1 MKFGNLFEKTISS
14 LKKAG
19 LVFWI
24 MCLVVSL
31 LGLGSEFMSMNFNID
46 VNDSYLSSELEI
58 DNYFTEDE
66 LAEYFDK
73 YNNSEEYTD
82 DYLNELEYE
91 YIVDDFEGTFL
102 NHFVGAAVILIFGA
116 IIVFL
121 IMILIVNLI
130 STIINYYFMAFA
142 VESVDGEEITKGRN
156 LGKII
161 LAQILISLMIFIP
174 ILACIVFVVLAISLG
189 NIILILPGVLILF
202 FGALYLSTRYSAIYY
217 VAVKY
222 QDFTAR
228 EILKKSSEITSGN
241 ILKIILYIMLNA
253 LIFGFIIG
261 LPVSFG
267 TSLLISLSPVVGLI
281 VYFVIS
287 LIINTV
293 TTAFMVMFNV
303 NMYKELDCKM

>member
-66 LAEYFDK
+66 LSEYFDK

-228 EILKKSSEITSGN
+228 KILKKSSEITSGN